1 MEGKMNLITIPWVP
15 VIRQDGTKGLIAPWQ
30 IAETNNPVIE
40 INAPRADFQGALYQF
55 LIGLLQTCFAPAD
68 EEEWFEHWEDMPSKE
83 EIKEAFEKIVF
94 AFELDNLGGVAFLQD
109 FDLPDGETKQIAA
122 LLIEAPGGNTL
133 KNNSDHFIKRG
144 LANQLCS
151 GCTATAL
158 FTLQANAPS
167 GGVGHRVSVRGG
179 GPLTTLLLPENK
191 DSTLWQKLWL
201 NILSQEQM
209 SLAKVID
216 SFVFPWLGAT
226 RLSDK
231 KGVITTPE
239 DAHPL
244 QRYWGMPRRIRLT
257 TTLENGVCDL
267 CGSQSEQLHTEFI
280 TKNYGVN
287 YDGAW
292 VHPLTPYRF
301 DLKKKELPLS
311 LKGQQGG
318 LGYRHWLGLALQDS
332 DNGDKA
338 ATIVQFYNE
347 ERGRV
352 FDTHSASLW
361 CFGYDMDNMKARCWY
376 ESHFPVFYM
385 DAKQKNNLMD
395 WGAEF
400 INSAREVVKILR
412 AQVKEAWFRRPKDV
426 KGDMSPIDM
435 QFWQA
440 TETDFYKILEQLA
453 ALPSETD
460 MAPAELYQAWFKT
473 LEKQVFQVFETAT
486 LESNPEDLDLKRII
500 SAQNELRKKFY
511 SNKTIKNL
519 KLKATPEE
527 TEK

>member
-1 MEGKMNLITIPWVP
+1 MNLITTCWIP
-15 VIRQDGTKGLIAPWQ
+15 VICQDGKKEFIAPWQ
-30 IAETNNPVIE
+30 IAETDNPVIE
-40 INAPRADFQGALYQF
+40 INASRADFQGALYQF
-55 LIGLLQTCFAPAD
+55 LIGLLQTCFAPED
-68 EEEWFEHWEDMPSKE
+68 EDEWLEYWEEIPSQE
-83 EIKEAFEKIVF
+83 EIKEAFEKVAF
-94 AFELDNLGGVAFLQD
+94 AFELDNPEGAAFLQD
-109 FDLPDGETKQIAA
+109 FDLVDAETKQISA

-144 LANQLCS
+144 IANQLCPS
-151 GCTATAL
+151 CTATAL

-167 GGVGHRVSVRGG
+167 GGVGHRVSLRGG

-191 DSTLWQKLWL
+191 DATLWQKLWL
-201 NILSQEQM
+201 NVLNQEQM
-209 SLAKVID
+209 QSATAID
-216 SFVFPWLGAT
+216 SLVFPWLSAT

-239 DAHPL
+239 NTHQL
-244 QRYWGMPRRIRLT
+244 QQYWGMPRRIRLST
-257 TTLENGVCDL
+257 KIEKGICDL
-267 CGSQSEQLHTEFI
+267 CGHQSEPLYTEYI

-301 DLKKKELPLS
+301 DINKKELPLS

-332 DNGDKA
+332 GNGDKA
-338 ATIVQFYNE
+338 STIVQFYNE
-347 ERGRV
+347 ERGSD
-352 FDTHSASLW
+352 FDTHAAALW

-376 ESHFPVFYM
+376 ESHFPVFYL
-385 DAKQKNNLMD
+385 DAKQKNNLME
-395 WGAEF
+395 WGGEF
-400 INSAREVVKILR
+400 INSAREVVKLLR
-412 AQVKEAWFRRPKDV
+412 THIKEAWFRRPKEV
-426 KGDMSPIDM
+426 KGDMSAIDA

-440 TETDFYKILEQLA
+440 TEADFYKILEQLA
-453 ALPSETD
+453 LLPGETG
-460 MAPAELYQAWFKT
+460 MAPAEIYHAWFKA
-473 LEKQVFQVFETAT
+473 LEKQVFRVFEAAT

-500 SAQNELRKKFY
+500 SAQNELRKNFY
-511 SNKTIKNL
+511 NNKTIKNL

>member
-1 MEGKMNLITIPWVP
+1 MNLINDCWIP
-15 VIRQDGTKGLIAPWQ
+15 VIRQNNEQDNIAPWQ
-30 IAETNNPVIE
+30 IAETDNPVTE

-55 LIGLLQTCFAPAD
+55 LIGLLQTCFAPED
-68 EEEWFEHWEDMPSKE
+68 EDEWLEYWEEQPSQEK
-83 EIKEAFEKIVF
+83 IKKAFEKVAF
-94 AFELDNLGGVAFLQD
+94 AFELDNPDGMAFLQD
-109 FDLPDGETKQIAA
+109 YDLPEGEIKPISA

-144 LANQLCS
+144 LANQLCP

-167 GGVGHRVSVRGG
+167 GGVGHRVSLRGG

-191 DSTLWQKLWL
+191 ISTLWQKLWL
-201 NILSQEQM
+201 NVLNQEQM
-209 SLAKVID
+209 QPTEVID
-216 SFVFPWLGAT
+216 AQVFPWLGKT

-231 KGVITTPE
+231 TGIITTPE
-239 DAHPL
+239 DTHPL

-257 TTLENGVCDL
+257 TTLENEVCDL
-267 CGSQSEQLHTEFI
+267 CGSQSEQLYTEFI

-347 ERGRV
+347 ERGRD
-352 FDTHSASLW
+352 FAMHTASLW

-376 ESHFPVFYM
+376 ESHFPVFYL
-385 DAKQKNNLMD
+385 DAQQKNNLIE

-400 INSAREVVKILR
+400 INSAREVMKILR
-412 AQVKEAWFRRPKDV
+412 TQVKEAWFRRPKDV
-426 KGDMSPIDM
+426 KGDMSSIDM

-440 TETDFYKILEQLA
+440 TETDFYKLLEQLA
-453 ALPSETD
+453 LLPGETG

-473 LEKQVFQVFETAT
+473 LEKQVFQIFETAT
-486 LESNPEDLDLKRII
+486 LKSNPEDLDLKRII
-500 SAQNELRKKFY
+500 SAQNELRKQFY

-519 KLKATPEE
+519 KLKATPVEA
-527 TEK
+527 EK